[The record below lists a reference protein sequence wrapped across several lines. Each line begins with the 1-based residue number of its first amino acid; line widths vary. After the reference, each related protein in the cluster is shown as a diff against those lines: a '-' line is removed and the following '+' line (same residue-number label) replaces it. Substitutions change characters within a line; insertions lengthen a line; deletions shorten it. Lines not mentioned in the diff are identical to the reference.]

1 MPGAWPL
8 SRFLP
13 KSVSRNTLCS
23 AVSAGERALIG
34 PRAGTILRP
43 PIRVSTLPRLSAR
56 ILTAVLVIAL
66 AEVALPRVIYDP
78 LVPGK
83 RYGRNAH
90 LRRDWDN
97 YIRVTSLPSDPEI
110 RVLLLSNSQG
120 NGPEYPEPVIYPWRL
135 QDLLNEGRSGPPVKV
150 INWSYGPN
158 RVPEAVL
165 LLARAQELRPHV
177 VLAVFH
183 PGWFQEADLVW
194 NGKPTPLSMFPG
206 DVVDTAWL
214 YRGQVPPEFRTRYL
228 RPVTA
233 VSALLARAW
242 PTYRFRD
249 LPVSYLQVRLPW
261 FRPFVPE
268 GEWAAWFL
276 AGRARRSRLQAQP
289 VAGRLPPP
297 PTPPLVDMFLE
308 ASARTGAARRVFV
321 YQPHYFRVA
330 DPGEGPELLRRML
343 QDAGVEVW
351 NMGDTVPWTQFLEGQ
366 NLHLADDGHLTFAAA
381 LAERLR
387 PIVDDLPAAR

>member
-1 MPGAWPL
+1 
-8 SRFLP
+8 
-13 KSVSRNTLCS
+13 
-23 AVSAGERALIG
+23 LIG
-34 PRAGTILRP
+34 LSGDVILRLRERTALK
-43 PIRVSTLPRLSAR
+43 RVPAPLLGA
-56 ILTAVLVIAL
+56 ILVIAL
-66 AEVALPRVIYDP
+66 AEVALPRAFYEP

-83 RYGRNAH
+83 RYGRNPH

-97 YIRVTSLPSDPEI
+97 YIGVTGHPRDPEL

-120 NGPEYPEPVIYPWRL
+120 NGPEYPEQVIYPWRL
-135 QDLLNEGRSGPPVKV
+135 QELLNEGRTGPPVRV

-158 RVPEAVL
+158 RLPEGVV

-183 PGWFQEADLVW
+183 PGWFQEPDYVW
-194 NGKPTPLSMFPG
+194 QGRPTPLSMFPG

-214 YRGQVPPEFRTRYL
+214 YRDRLPAAFRAHYL
-228 RPVTA
+228 TPVTA
-233 VSALLARAW
+233 VSALFARAW
-242 PTYRFRD
+242 PNYRFRD
-249 LPVSYLQVRLPW
+249 LPVSYLQVQLPW

-297 PTPPLVDMFLE
+297 PTAPLVDMFLE
-308 ASARTGAARRVFV
+308 ASARVGAARRVFV
-321 YQPHYFRVA
+321 YQPHYFRVR
-330 DPGEGPELLRRML
+330 DPGPAPEIVRRRLEG
-343 QDAGVEVW
+343 AGIQVW
-351 NMGDTVPWTQFLEGQ
+351 NMGEAVPWTQFLEGQ
-366 NLHLADDGHLTFAAA
+366 NLHLADEGHATFATA

-387 PIVDDLPAAR
+387 PLLEGLPVEPVR